1 MSARPSDQQEVPG
14 FQTIGEILVFG
25 ARSLRLVPKVGQY
38 SSEVL
43 RQSALLVTGSTLVI
57 AFVTFLAG
65 QSCGLE
71 SSFITRALST
81 PTFGPSASFG
91 CAVVYVVP
99 FLYGYVLAAKVGCGF
114 VAELG
119 AMQVREE
126 VDALDVLGI
135 QSMVY
140 LVTVRMVAAI
150 LTLPFVYALATGAG
164 ELGVY
169 LQSIGR
175 FHDVSAGEFALYHFS
190 FYNPTDLLLSLAQG
204 MTISTVVIGSSLYF
218 GYTVRGGPV
227 EVGVAT
233 ARSMA
238 LNLVLVTTVNCLFII
253 LFLIKP
259 RLPIA

>member
-1 MSARPSDQQEVPG
+1 MRGDPTTERELPG
-14 FQTIGEILVFG
+14 FQTAGEIVLFSMRAVRLTPR
-25 ARSLRLVPKVGQY
+25 ARHYAG
-38 SSEVL
+38 EVL
-43 RQSALLVTGSTLVI
+43 RQAGLLVTGSTLVI
-57 AFVTFLAG
+57 TLVTFLAG

-71 SSFITRALST
+71 SSFIARALST
-81 PTFGPSASFG
+81 PTLGPAASFG

-119 AMQVREE
+119 AMRVREE

-140 LVTVRMVAAI
+140 LVSVRLVATV
-150 LTLPFVYALATGAG
+150 LTVPFIYVIGLGAG

-169 LQSIGR
+169 LQSLGR
-175 FHDVSAGEFALYHFS
+175 FHDVSVGEFTLYHFS
-190 FYNPTDLLLSLAQG
+190 FYNPTDLLLSFLQG
-204 MTISTVVIGSSLYF
+204 LTISGVVVATALYF

-238 LNLVLVTTVNCLFII
+238 ANLVLVTTVNCVFIV
-253 LFLIKP
+253 LFLIKS
-259 RLPIA
+259 RLPVA

>member
-1 MSARPSDQQEVPG
+1 VRPGTSPRRELPG
-14 FQTIGEILVFG
+14 FQTIGEIILFA
-25 ARSLRLVPKVGQY
+25 ARAARYIPKTRNYVG
-38 SSEVL
+38 EVV
-43 RQSALLVTGSTLVI
+43 RQAGLIVTGSTLVI
-57 AFVTFLAG
+57 TLVTFLAG

-71 SSFITRALST
+71 SSFIARALST
-81 PTFGPSASFG
+81 PTLGPAASFG
-91 CAVVYVVP
+91 CATVYVVP
-99 FLYGYVLAAKVGCGF
+99 FLYGYVLAAKIGCGF

-135 QSMVY
+135 PSMAYFVSTRIVATM
-140 LVTVRMVAAI
+140 LTV
-150 LTLPFVYALATGAG
+150 PFIYVIGIGAG

-169 LQSIGR
+169 LQSLGR
-175 FHDVSAGEFALYHFS
+175 FHDVSLGEFTLYHFS
-190 FYNPTDLLLSLAQG
+190 FYNPTDLLLSFAQG
-204 MTISTVVIGSSLYF
+204 LTISGAVVATALYF

-238 LNLVLVTTVNCLFII
+238 MNLVLVTTVNCVFIV

-259 RLPIA
+259 RLPVA

>member
-1 MSARPSDQQEVPG
+1 MSARSTSPRQLPG
-14 FQTIGEILVFG
+14 FQRVGEIVIFG
-25 ARSLRLVPKVGQY
+25 ARTARRLPKVRGFAG
-38 SSEVL
+38 ELL
-43 RQSALLVTGSTLVI
+43 RQSAVLVTGSTLVI
-57 AFVTFLAG
+57 VFVTFLAG

-81 PTFGPSASFG
+81 PTFGPAASFG

-119 AMQVREE
+119 AMRVRDE

-140 LVTVRMVAAI
+140 LVSVRMAAGL
-150 LTLPFVYALATGAG
+150 LTLPFMYVLATGAG

-169 LQSIGR
+169 LQSLGR
-175 FHDVSAGEFALYHFS
+175 FHDVSSGEFALYHFS
-190 FYNPTDLLLSLAQG
+190 FYSPTDLILSLAQG
-204 MTISTVVIGSSLYF
+204 LTISGVVLGTALYF

-227 EVGVAT
+227 EVGIAT

-238 LNLVLVTTVNCLFII
+238 MSLVLVTTVNCVFII